1 MEYIVTAHSPSKGI
15 TIREMQLES
24 PAITTE
30 KLARA
35 FAESFARRLSEQ
47 KHSGARDWQG
57 RIDTIDPNSHAR
69 TA

>member
-1 MEYIVTAHSPSKGI
+1 MEYIVNAYSPSKGI
-15 TIREMQLES
+15 TMREMQLES
-24 PAITTE
+24 PAITSE

-47 KHSGARDWQG
+47 KSNGARDWIP

-69 TA
+69 TL

>member
-1 MEYIVTAHSPSKGI
+1 MEYIINAYSPSKGI

-24 PAITTE
+24 PAITSE

-47 KHSGARDWQG
+47 KSNGAQDWKP
-57 RIDTIDPNSHAR
+57 RIDTIDPTNHAR